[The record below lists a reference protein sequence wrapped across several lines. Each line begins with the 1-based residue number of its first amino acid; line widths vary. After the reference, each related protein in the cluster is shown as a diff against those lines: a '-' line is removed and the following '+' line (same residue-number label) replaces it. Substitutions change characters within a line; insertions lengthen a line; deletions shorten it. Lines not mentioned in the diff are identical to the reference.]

1 MMLHTDEQTITDLGI
16 FGKRNNGGIFDLYNR
31 TFTRGGEAILKEF
44 FLHPLSNKEA
54 IDHRSSIIGHFA
66 RCNYALPFDATLI
79 DATEKYVKE
88 PGEQVKH
95 SRQQSVLSE
104 KDIQLGVLAVIAII
118 QQSAAFVA
126 SAAVKGIATYATE
139 RNAIE

>member
-16 FGKRNNGGIFDLYNR
+16 FGKRNSGGVFDLYNS
-31 TFTRGGEAILKEF
+31 TFTLGGVEILKEF

-54 IDHRSSIIGHFA
+54 IEHRSSIIGHFA
-66 RCNYALPFDATLI
+66 RLNEPFPFDATLT
-79 DATEKYVKE
+79 DTTEKYVKE

-104 KDIQLGVLAVIAII
+104 KDIQLG
-118 QQSAAFVA
+118 
-126 SAAVKGIATYATE
+126 
-139 RNAIE
+139 